1 METLG
6 GRPNL
11 RRATVSTKLIRAM
24 LALLVIV
31 VTDIAA
37 MRADAANRF
46 AVVGVENS
54 THVTIRVYH
63 KWGDGEWK
71 QDVIPAG
78 GKKWYWWTYANANDN
93 HSPKFHV
100 RFDSDLNPGKIF
112 TINYDLTKNAAPAH
126 DWEDAQKYVF
136 KYDGNRNYID
146 LYRRS

>member
-1 METLG
+1 METPERKL
-6 GRPNL
+6 NL
-11 RRATVSTKLIRAM
+11 RRVTLSTKLIRAM

-31 VTDIAA
+31 AADIVA

-54 THVTIRVYH
+54 THVTIRLYH
-63 KWGDGEWK
+63 KWGDGAWQ

-78 GKKWYWWTYANANDN
+78 GKKWYWYTYANANDN
-93 HSPKFHV
+93 RSPQFHV
-100 RFDSDLNPGKIF
+100 SFDSDLNPGKIF
-112 TINYDLTKNAAPAH
+112 AINYDLAKNAAPAH